1 MYLDAFTIAAL
12 VDEFMDTLVG
22 GRIQD
27 SVGVDETSIGLEVYA
42 NHRRQYLYMSAD
54 HQQPRVHVLSEKVR
68 RGVAKPSQLGL
79 LFRRYVEGGK
89 ISHISQPAWERILE
103 IEIDGPE
110 GVVTIVIEPM
120 ERRSNLLLVQE
131 GIILD
136 CMRRVGADENRYR
149 VSLPGKPYVPPPP
162 QTDKLDPTR
171 ATYDQVLNLFDT
183 NDDPKKKSQ
192 QVLTAKL
199 LGISPL
205 LGKEIVFRAGGSAD
219 QKAETAHPE
228 AIFRALRE
236 VVSPLSRREWQPG
249 YVETERGVT
258 AYSVYPITHLDG
270 WTAAESV
277 SEAMTRFYSAPVGED
292 AYNAGKNLIRE
303 TLHEAKA
310 KTSARLAS
318 LRRSMTDD
326 RERETLRQSGE
337 LILAYQFTLQPG
349 QAELRA
355 QYEPDQPELVIA
367 LDSSITPLE
376 NAQKYFD
383 KYNRAKRALDDV
395 PRLIEEGEG
404 ELALLDQLETD
415 LDLAANWGEIDEV
428 QQALQA
434 AGLWRGKQGAK
445 VSGAAKSAPM
455 RFVTQDGF
463 VIWVGRNSR
472 QNEIVTF
479 DKGSPYDT
487 WLHARGVP
495 GSHVI
500 IKNEGRPIPEDVLSA
515 AASLAAY
522 YSASRSEGRVIID
535 ITERRS
541 VRKIKGA
548 AAGMVTYRDE
558 VTRSAVPQ
566 NEHDLGLKSN
576 KG

>member
-103 IEIDGPE
+103 IEVDGPE
-110 GVVTIVIEPM
+110 GAVTIIIEPM
-120 ERRSNLLLVQE
+120 ERRSNLLLVQD

-136 CMRRVGADENRYR
+136 CLRRIGADENRYR

-162 QTDKLDPTR
+162 QTDKLDPTQV
-171 ATYDQVLNLFDT
+171 TYDQLLNIFDA
-183 NDDPKKKSQ
+183 NDDPKKKAQ
-192 QVLTAKL
+192 QVLTAAI

-205 LGKEIVFRAGGSAD
+205 LGREIVYRAEGNAEK
-219 QKAETAHPE
+219 KAETATPE
-228 AIFRALRE
+228 AIHRALRE
-236 VVSPLSRREWQPG
+236 IIDPLSRREWQPG
-249 YVETERGVT
+249 FVETERGVT
-258 AYSVYPITHLDG
+258 AYSVYPITHVEG

-277 SEAMTRFYSAPVGED
+277 SDAMTRYYSAPVGED

-303 TLHEAKA
+303 TVHDAKG

-318 LRRSMTDD
+318 LRSSMTDD

-337 LILAYQFTLQPG
+337 LILAYQYTLQPG
-349 QAELRA
+349 QTELRA
-355 QYEPDQPELVIA
+355 QYDPDQPELVIA
-367 LDSSITPLE
+367 IDPKITPLE

-395 PRLIEEGEG
+395 PQLIADGEA

-428 QQALQA
+428 QQALQS
-434 AGLWRGKQGAK
+434 AGLWRGKTGTK
-445 VSGAAKSAPM
+445 VSGAAKSAPL
-455 RFVTQDGF
+455 RFVTQDGL

-500 IKNEGRPIPEDVLSA
+500 VKNEGRPIPEHVLNA

-522 YSASRSEGRVIID
+522 YSASRAEGRVVVD
-535 ITERRS
+535 ITERRN

-558 VTRSAVPQ
+558 VTRTAVPQ
-566 NEHDLGLKSN
+566 SEHDLGLK
-576 KG
+576 

>member
-1 MYLDAFTIAAL
+1 
-12 VDEFMDTLVG
+12 
-22 GRIQD
+22 
-27 SVGVDETSIGLEVYA
+27 
-42 NHRRQYLYMSAD
+42 
-54 HQQPRVHVLSEKVR
+54 VHVLSEKVR

-103 IEIDGPE
+103 IEVDGPE
-110 GVVTIVIEPM
+110 GAVTIIIEPM
-120 ERRSNLLLVQE
+120 ERRSNLLLVQD

-136 CMRRVGADENRYR
+136 CLRRIGADENRYR

-162 QTDKLDPTR
+162 QTDKLDPTQV
-171 ATYDQVLNLFDT
+171 TYDQLLNIFDA
-183 NDDPKKKSQ
+183 NDDPKKKAQ
-192 QVLTAKL
+192 QVLTAAI

-205 LGKEIVFRAGGSAD
+205 LGREIVYRAEGNAEK
-219 QKAETAHPE
+219 KAETATPE
-228 AIFRALRE
+228 AIHRALRE
-236 VVSPLSRREWQPG
+236 IIDPLSRREWQPG
-249 YVETERGVT
+249 FVETERGVT
-258 AYSVYPITHLDG
+258 AYSVYPITHVEG

-277 SEAMTRFYSAPVGED
+277 SDAMTRYYSAPVGED

-303 TLHEAKA
+303 TVHDAKG

-318 LRRSMTDD
+318 LRSSMTDD

-337 LILAYQFTLQPG
+337 LILAYQYTIQSG
-349 QAELRA
+349 QTELRA

-367 LDSSITPLE
+367 IDPKITPLE

-395 PRLIEEGEG
+395 PQLIADGEA

-428 QQALQA
+428 QQALQS
-434 AGLWRGKQGAK
+434 AGLWRGKTGTK
-445 VSGAAKSAPM
+445 VSGAAKSAPL
-455 RFVTQDGF
+455 RFVTQDGL

-500 IKNEGRPIPEDVLSA
+500 VKNEGRPIPEHVLNA

-522 YSASRSEGRVIID
+522 YSASRAEGRVVVD
-535 ITERRS
+535 ITERRN

-558 VTRSAVPQ
+558 VTRTAVPQ
-566 NEHDLGLKSN
+566 SEHDLGLK
-576 KG
+576 